1 LVVEDSQDDA
11 FFIVRELRK
20 GGFDPTVEQVA
31 SAEAM
36 GAALE
41 RQAWDVIIC
50 DYKLPGFGG
59 PEALALCQEKGLDI
73 PFIIVSG
80 AIGEEIAVQMMK
92 SGAHDY
98 VMKDRLARLPAAVQR
113 ELGAAQERCDR
124 RKAEEAMA
132 RMAAIVES
140 CEDAVIGK
148 TLDGIVTNWN
158 AGAEH
163 LFGYTAAEML
173 GRSSSVLLPPA
184 LARELSGIYELLKG
198 GQRIEH
204 FETVR
209 VRKDGTRL
217 DVSLTISP
225 IKSAAGR
232 IIGLS
237 AVARDISQRK
247 REERERNDLIQQ
259 LSDSLAR
266 VKTLSGLLPICS
278 GCKKIRNDAGYWE
291 AVEAYLQQHTDAKFT
306 HSLCQDCVRRL
317 YPDIADE
324 ILDENGTKDVAAVE
338 PTG

>member
-1 LVVEDSQDDA
+1 LIVEDSEEDA
-11 FFIVRELRK
+11 FLIVRELRK

-31 SAEAM
+31 SANAM

-41 RQAWDVIIC
+41 RQVWDVIIC
-50 DYKLPGFGG
+50 DYRLPGFGG

-80 AIGEEIAVQMMK
+80 AIGEEVAVQMMK
-92 SGAHDY
+92 SGADDY
-98 VMKDRLARLPAAVQR
+98 VMKDRLGRLPAAVQR
-113 ELGAAQERCDR
+113 ELGAAHERCDR

-148 TLDGIVTNWN
+148 TLDGIVTTWN
-158 AGAEH
+158 AGAAR

-173 GRSSSVLLPPA
+173 GRSSSVLLPAA
-184 LARELSGIYELLKG
+184 LPRELSGIYELLKG

-217 DVSLTISP
+217 EVSLAISP

-232 IIGLS
+232 IIGVS

-247 REERERNDLIQQ
+247 QEERERNDLIQQ

-266 VKTLSGLLPICS
+266 VKT
-278 GCKKIRNDAGYWE
+278 
-291 AVEAYLQQHTDAKFT
+291 
-306 HSLCQDCVRRL
+306 
-317 YPDIADE
+317 
-324 ILDENGTKDVAAVE
+324 
-338 PTG
+338 